1 MAIPIR
7 IGQVGPSKSVAKA
20 NRKSQD
26 PRLWLGILFILAAM
40 IIGQLVISSAS
51 ARVSAVTLNTN
62 IAQGSLIRESDVTSV
77 QVSVPNVENLISVPS
92 DVVGRVATTD
102 LFAGDLISVHSI
114 SNGFASDAR
123 NVSVPIRA
131 GHLPQVSPGE
141 KVDIWMTPSLD
152 GVALPGPASLI
163 IPNAVIAAAP
173 EFIDAGMDTSVTV
186 LISQEQV
193 QVLVQA
199 MRDGVIDLV
208 AIPVTGSEL

>member
-7 IGQVGPSKSVAKA
+7 VGHSAQSKPVAKT
-20 NRKSQD
+20 NRKTQD
-26 PRLWLGILFILAAM
+26 PRLWLGILFMIAAM
-40 IIGQLVISSAS
+40 IVGQLVVSGAS
-51 ARVSAVTLNTN
+51 ARVPAVTINSN
-62 IAQGSLIRESDVTSV
+62 IAQGALIRDTDVSSV
-77 QVSVPNVENLISVPS
+77 QVSVPSIENLISVPS
-92 DVVGRVATTD
+92 EVIGKVASRD

-114 SNGFASDAR
+114 STGFAADAR

-131 GHLPQVSPGE
+131 GHLPQVNPGE
-141 KVDIWMTPSLD
+141 KVDIWMTPSVD

-186 LISQEQV
+186 LISQDQV

-208 AIPVTGSEL
+208 AIPVTGNEL

>member
-7 IGQVGPSKSVAKA
+7 VGQIGPSKSVAKT

-26 PRLWLGILFILAAM
+26 PRLWLGILFIVAAM
-40 IIGQLVISSAS
+40 IIGQLVVTSAS
-51 ARVSAVTLNTN
+51 VRVPAVALNSN
-62 IAQGSLIRESDVTSV
+62 IAQGALIQESDVALV

-92 DVVGRVATTD
+92 DVVGKVATTD
-102 LFAGDLISVHSI
+102 LFAGDLVSVHSI

-163 IPNAVIAAAP
+163 ISNAVIAAAP

-186 LISQEQV
+186 LISQDQV
-193 QVLVQA
+193 QVLVQD

-208 AIPVTGSEL
+208 AMPVTGSEL

>member
-7 IGQVGPSKSVAKA
+7 VGQVGPSKSISKV

-26 PRLWLGILFILAAM
+26 PRLWLGIAFIVAAM

-51 ARVSAVTLNTN
+51 ARVSAVTLNAN
-62 IAQGSLIRESDVTSV
+62 IAQGSLIRESDVAAV
-77 QVSVPNVENLISVPS
+77 QVSVPSAENLISVPS
-92 DVVGRVATTD
+92 EVIGKVAATD
-102 LFAGDLISVHSI
+102 LFAGDLVSVHSI
-114 SNGFASDAR
+114 ANGFASDAR

-186 LISQEQV
+186 LISEDQV

-208 AIPVTGSEL
+208 AIPVTGNES

>member
-40 IIGQLVISSAS
+40 IIGQIVISSAS
-51 ARVSAVTLNTN
+51 ARVSAVTLNSN
-62 IAQGSLIRESDVTSV
+62 IAQGSLIRENDVTSV
-77 QVSVPNVENLISVPS
+77 QVSVPNVENLMSVPS
-92 DVVGRVATTD
+92 DVVGKVATTD

-208 AIPVTGSEL
+208 AIPVTGSKL

>member
-7 IGQVGPSKSVAKA
+7 VGQIGPSKSVAKT

-26 PRLWLGILFILAAM
+26 PRLWLGILFIVAAM
-40 IIGQLVISSAS
+40 IIGQLVVTSAS
-51 ARVSAVTLNTN
+51 VRVPAVALNSN
-62 IAQGSLIRESDVTSV
+62 IAQGALIQESDVALV

-92 DVVGRVATTD
+92 DVVGKVATTD
-102 LFAGDLISVHSI
+102 LFAGDLVSVHSI

-152 GVALPGPASLI
+152 GVALPGPAS
-163 IPNAVIAAAP
+163 
-173 EFIDAGMDTSVTV
+173 
-186 LISQEQV
+186 
-193 QVLVQA
+193 
-199 MRDGVIDLV
+199 
-208 AIPVTGSEL
+208 

>member
-7 IGQVGPSKSVAKA
+7 VGQVGPSKSISKV

-26 PRLWLGILFILAAM
+26 PRLWLGIAFIVAAM

-51 ARVSAVTLNTN
+51 ARVSAVTLNAN
-62 IAQGSLIRESDVTSV
+62 IAQGSLIRESDVAAV
-77 QVSVPNVENLISVPS
+77 QVSVPSAQNLMSVPS
-92 DVVGRVATTD
+92 EVVGKVATTD
-102 LFAGDLISVHSI
+102 LFAGDLVSVHSI
-114 SNGFASDAR
+114 ANGFASDAR

-186 LISQEQV
+186 LISEDQV

-208 AIPVTGSEL
+208 AIPVTGNDS

>member
-7 IGQVGPSKSVAKA
+7 VGQVGPSKSIAKV

-26 PRLWLGILFILAAM
+26 PRLWLGISFVVAAM
-40 IIGQLVISSAS
+40 IIGQFVISSAS
-51 ARVSAVTLNTN
+51 ARVSAVTLNSN
-62 IAQGSLIRESDVTSV
+62 IAQGSLIRESDVNSV

-92 DVVGRVATTD
+92 EVVGKVATTD
-102 LFAGDLISVHSI
+102 LFAGDLITVHSI
-114 SNGFASDAR
+114 SNGFAIDAR
-123 NVSVPIRA
+123 NVSIPIRA
-131 GHLPQVSPGE
+131 GHLPQVSQGE

-173 EFIDAGMDTSVTV
+173 EFIDVGMDTSVTV

-199 MRDGVIDLV
+199 MRDGLIDLV

>member
-7 IGQVGPSKSVAKA
+7 VPHSAQSKPVAKA
-20 NRKSQD
+20 NRKTQD
-26 PRLWLGILFILAAM
+26 PRLWLGILFMIAAM
-40 IIGQLVISSAS
+40 IVGQLVVSGAS
-51 ARVSAVTLNTN
+51 ARVPAVTINSN
-62 IAQGSLIRESDVTSV
+62 IAQGALIRDTDVSSV
-77 QVSVPNVENLISVPS
+77 QVSVPSMENLISVPS
-92 DVVGRVATTD
+92 EVIGKVASRD

-114 SNGFASDAR
+114 STGFAADAR

-131 GHLPQVSPGE
+131 GHLPQVKPGE
-141 KVDIWMTPSLD
+141 KVDIWMTPSVD

-163 IPNAVIAAAP
+163 IPSAVIAAAP

-186 LISQEQV
+186 LISQDQV

-208 AIPVTGSEL
+208 AIPVTGDEL

>member
-7 IGQVGPSKSVAKA
+7 VGQIGPSKSVAKT

-26 PRLWLGILFILAAM
+26 PRLWLGILFIVAAM
-40 IIGQLVISSAS
+40 IIGQLVVTSAS
-51 ARVSAVTLNTN
+51 VRVPAVALNSN
-62 IAQGSLIRESDVTSV
+62 IAQGALIQESDVALV
-77 QVSVPNVENLISVPS
+77 QVSVPDVENLISVPS
-92 DVVGRVATTD
+92 DVVGKVATTD
-102 LFAGDLISVHSI
+102 LFAGDLVSVHSL

-163 IPNAVIAAAP
+163 ISNAVIAAAP

-186 LISQEQV
+186 LISQDQV